1 MIASCTA
8 LDSLLIL
15 TWREKVTMAEHV
27 HSYTVPAAV
36 LLELPL
42 TTTHP
47 LDSLPSHVPLYPGT
61 TWALSLMP
69 RRSWGTREE
78 S

>member
-8 LDSLLIL
+8 LDLLLIL
-15 TWREKVTMAEHV
+15 TWRERLTILEHV

-42 TTTHP
+42 
-47 LDSLPSHVPLYPGT
+47 GT
-61 TWALSLMP
+61 QPHAQEELGNK
-69 RRSWGTREE
+69 RRGLTGRGDDGVSAR
-78 S
+78 